1 VIGFLTERF
10 FTFLKNKSLTIPEIM
25 KRLFDIVFSFVGL
38 LMSFP
43 LLILFAVRIRLESP
57 GSIFYRGIRVGKK
70 GKQFRIFKFRT
81 MVINADK
88 IGGPSTSADDHRL
101 TKFGKFLRKYNLDE
115 LPQLINILKGEMSFV
130 GPRPEIPSEIETY
143 DQKTKK
149 IILSVKPGMTDLAT
163 LANIHEEEI
172 LKGSSDPHQAY
183 REKIK
188 PEKIRL
194 GLEYIKKRS
203 FWLDLK
209 IILKTVKSAI
219 F

>member
-1 VIGFLTERF
+1 
-10 FTFLKNKSLTIPEIM
+10 M

>member
-1 VIGFLTERF
+1 LTERF